1 MTTTETAAAS
11 ADAVANLSS
20 HFMLDM
26 ATYQRGGEL
35 GFAGMDF
42 YVAGRG
48 GVLGEVDAD
57 VVSAAFVF
65 FNPVAVRA
73 GWDGASGVMPR
84 REAAEAFA
92 ACGHEWARAHL
103 DDGPDLGRV
112 VELTSRVV
120 AAASPA
126 GAPVFAGWRLLAS
139 PGDDKA
145 AVVHQMNGL
154 RELRM
159 AMHGCAVLASGLA
172 PVEALLLKTP
182 AMAPVFGWTEDLP
195 DVNGRKLVWDAAEAA
210 TDVAFGRALAVLDET
225 EQTEWVGL
233 LAEVT
238 ASVS

>member
-1 MTTTETAAAS
+1 MTTTDTATAT
-11 ADAVANLSS
+11 ADAVANLAS

-42 YVAGRG
+42 YIAGRG

-73 GWDGASGVMPR
+73 GWDGSAAVMSR

-92 ACGHEWARAHL
+92 ACGHDWGRAHL
-103 DDGPDLGRV
+103 ADGPDLGRV

-120 AAASPA
+120 DAASPA
-126 GAPVFAGWRLLAS
+126 GAPVFAGWRHLPA
-139 PGDDKA
+139 PADDA
-145 AVVHQMNGL
+145 ANVIHQMNAL

-159 AMHGCAVLASGLA
+159 ALHACAVLASGLA

-182 AMAPVFGWTEDLP
+182 GMAPIFGWTDDLP
-195 DVNGRKLVWDAAEAA
+195 DVSDRKAVWDGAEAA
-210 TDVAFGRALAVLDET
+210 TDLAFGRALGVLDDA
-225 EQTEWVGL
+225 EQAEWVGL

-238 ASVS
+238 TSVS